1 MKKKEIWD
9 LLKNEH
15 QDKRAH
21 FPSRDEVT
29 DWTGPQRLCGSAA
42 ANGGSQAQRAEERT
56 KKKEI
61 WDLLKNERQDKRA
74 CFPSTDE
81 VTDWTG
87 PQRLCGSA
95 AANGGRQ
102 AQRDEERM
110 KKKKIWDLLKNER
123 QDKRA
128 RFPSRD
134 EVTDWTTTIMWI
146 CCSKWGK
153 TSTKR

>member
-1 MKKKEIWD
+1 MANGGRQAQRDEERTKKKKIQD
-9 LLKNEH
+9 LLKNKR

-29 DWTGPQRLCGSAA
+29 DR
-42 ANGGSQAQRAEERT
+42 
-56 KKKEI
+56 
-61 WDLLKNERQDKRA
+61 
-74 CFPSTDE
+74 
-81 VTDWTG
+81 TG

-110 KKKKIWDLLKNER
+110 KKKKIWDLLKNECQDKRAHFPSRNEVTDWTGPQRICGSAAANGGRQAQRDEERMKKKEIWDLLKNER

-128 RFPSRD
+128 CFPSRD
-134 EVTDWTTTIMWI
+134 EVTDWT
-146 CCSKWGK
+146 GPQ
-153 TSTKR
+153 